1 MNPHIAQEAVLED
14 AGTYSKGTPLITHN
28 RITQRAVNRL
38 WPASDED
45 IVVPGGVVSI
55 LGITSICGPHI
66 MVYLFDRGELG
77 ADKCLDGL
85 WRFARSRWKGLIRF
99 YGINNSNMS
108 SYWKRW
114 SVECWDWN

>member
-77 ADKCLDGL
+77 AALTVFGDSLVAGGRDLFDFMGSTTQTCRVIGSDGV
-85 WRFARSRWKGLIRF
+85 WNA
-99 YGINNSNMS
+99 GIGI
-108 SYWKRW
+108 
-114 SVECWDWN
+114 E